1 MVLFDDDTRTKI
13 VANKRNWD
21 ARTPIHVTSKF
32 YGIGDRD
39 PTSWFAPF
47 EWHDLGRL
55 DGREVLHLQCHLGVE
70 TMAFALKG
78 AHTTGLDF
86 SDVSLQEA
94 RRVARQ
100 AELAIDYVHADV
112 YDAVKALGAERFDPG
127 LVRDVDIHQK
137 MFDMIFGYRA
147 SQTIRAFA
155 DLSLADHLADGPLTA
170 AEAAAREG
178 SAPETTFR
186 LMRAGIALGLLTVD
200 AEQRFHSTALL
211 DTLREGVPASLR
223 GLALGVTNHASWL
236 PWSEFVET
244 VRTGRSQADKALGM
258 EIFEYLRQ
266 HPAQS
271 QELTAA
277 MKSVTSLWALDV
289 AHAIDTSDVQLAV
302 DVGGASG
309 ALLRGLQQVNP
320 GLHGIVFDRLDVA
333 SDVADAIASS
343 EFADRTEVVGGD
355 FFQAVPPADLYL
367 LKSVLHDWDDASC
380 VQILSRCTEAMIL
393 GGRVVIIEFLLKDLE
408 DPGVMTLTDL
418 SMLTLAGGQERSL
431 AEFDALLSKAGLRR
445 TGVRTSDSPLSVVEA
460 VVA

>member
-1 MVLFDDDTRTKI
+1 
-13 VANKRNWD
+13 
-21 ARTPIHVTSKF
+21 
-32 YGIGDRD
+32 
-39 PTSWFAPF
+39 
-47 EWHDLGRL
+47 
-55 DGREVLHLQCHLGVE
+55 
-70 TMAFALKG
+70 
-78 AHTTGLDF
+78 
-86 SDVSLQEA
+86 
-94 RRVARQ
+94 
-100 AELAIDYVHADV
+100 
-112 YDAVKALGAERFDPG
+112 
-127 LVRDVDIHQK
+127 

-211 DTLREGVPASLR
+211 DTLRQRVPASLR

-277 MKSVTSLWALDV
+277 MESVTSLWALDV

-309 ALLRGLQQVNP
+309 ALLRGL
-320 GLHGIVFDRLDVA
+320 
-333 SDVADAIASS
+333 
-343 EFADRTEVVGGD
+343 
-355 FFQAVPPADLYL
+355 
-367 LKSVLHDWDDASC
+367 
-380 VQILSRCTEAMIL
+380 
-393 GGRVVIIEFLLKDLE
+393 
-408 DPGVMTLTDL
+408 
-418 SMLTLAGGQERSL
+418 
-431 AEFDALLSKAGLRR
+431 
-445 TGVRTSDSPLSVVEA
+445 
-460 VVA
+460 